1 MNKAIFK
8 ACIVIILL
16 ILLFSC
22 RALFCDRAFA
32 LFPAELLASNDIIA
46 FGGDDGSNI
55 LQNSTEI
62 TLEMEYIGE
71 DLFWTGTSND
81 IDGLLIRTME
91 RSAEMDAVFHL
102 P

>member
-1 MNKAIFK
+1 MIKAIFK
-8 ACIVIILL
+8 AFIVIILV
-16 ILLFSC
+16 IFLFSC
-22 RALFCDRAFA
+22 RVLFCDRAFA
-32 LFPAELLASNDIIA
+32 LFPGEPLASNDVIA

-71 DLFWTGTSND
+71 DLLWTGTSND
-81 IDGLLIRTME
+81 VDGLLIRTLV